1 MGAKNY
7 SFLSAHLAYHSLK
20 AAIQVEV
27 VAEVET
33 RDRHSLVSLT
43 NPNDVDE
50 EDERHLRDEQVSQI
64 FFNCLVT
71 ELFVAATFN
80 DTSTTTPPICVMN
93 MTHPR
98 FAFNET
104 AYNLSVAGAEAA
116 EAVGRQLGV
125 KVAGE
130 AGPDMTGMLCS
141 GGGNIMILAMIVT
154 GMTEA
159 VMLIATAL
167 ICRVMFRFGNKPIE
181 EGQNIVFKCGTVKP
195 KPWTRRQERF
205 YHWRYAVAW
214 MGNFIFFAMG
224 LWYMSAIALCY
235 GRAATDIMLEGWV
248 TSTCIS
254 WFIMEPGFIIIL
266 ITLPCICNNKYVD
279 TCNDRLGDIGCDISM
294 FLG

>member
-1 MGAKNY
+1 M
-7 SFLSAHLAYHSLK
+7 
-20 AAIQVEV
+20 
-27 VAEVET
+27 
-33 RDRHSLVSLT
+33 
-43 NPNDVDE
+43 
-50 EDERHLRDEQVSQI
+50 SQI

-104 AYNLSVAGAEAA
+104 AYNLSVAAAEAA

-235 GRAATDIMLEGWV
+235 GRAQTDLMLEGWV

-254 WFIMEPGFIIIL
+254 WCVMEPSNPEL
-266 ITLPCICNNKYVD
+266 NPNPKTTSNPNPKL
-279 TCNDRLGDIGCDISM
+279 
-294 FLG
+294 

>member
-1 MGAKNY
+1 M
-7 SFLSAHLAYHSLK
+7 
-20 AAIQVEV
+20 
-27 VAEVET
+27 
-33 RDRHSLVSLT
+33 
-43 NPNDVDE
+43 
-50 EDERHLRDEQVSQI
+50 SQI
-64 FFNCLVT
+64 FFNAIVT

-104 AYNLSVAGAEAA
+104 AYNLSLAAAEAA

-167 ICRVMFRFGNKPIE
+167 ICRVMFRFGNKP
-181 EGQNIVFKCGTVKP
+181 
-195 KPWTRRQERF
+195 
-205 YHWRYAVAW
+205 
-214 MGNFIFFAMG
+214 
-224 LWYMSAIALCY
+224 
-235 GRAATDIMLEGWV
+235 
-248 TSTCIS
+248 
-254 WFIMEPGFIIIL
+254 
-266 ITLPCICNNKYVD
+266 LP
-279 TCNDRLGDIGCDISM
+279 
-294 FLG
+294 